1 MKELLFTN
9 WHAMRIFRLAFA
21 VFLCVQAYNTHELFF
36 IIFGLFFLIQAI
48 FNSGCGKNRCAIP
61 KNKQY
66 KK

>member
-1 MKELLFTN
+1 MKELVFTN

-21 VFLCVQAYNTHELFF
+21 VFLFVQAYNTHEWFF
-36 IIFGLFFLIQAI
+36 IIFGLFFFIQAI

-61 KNKQY
+61 KNKNN